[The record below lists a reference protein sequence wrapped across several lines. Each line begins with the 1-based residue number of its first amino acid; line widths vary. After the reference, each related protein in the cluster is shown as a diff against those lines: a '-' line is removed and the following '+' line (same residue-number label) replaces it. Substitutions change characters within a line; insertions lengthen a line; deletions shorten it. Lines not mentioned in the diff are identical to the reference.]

1 MGNLNN
7 LFANGSILINVT
19 LIVLPILL
27 LIAISV
33 LQCKENLYAILM
45 AIVPIYI
52 LFVFLYT
59 FVNFRVEPRNLTDAN
74 GQVISTLP
82 GNNFNSTNLA
92 IYGSILFVLLP
103 LDFIVVQ
110 NFIKKVFT
118 KEVVNK

>member
-1 MGNLNN
+1 MENLNN

-45 AIVPIYI
+45 AVVPIYI

-74 GQVISTLP
+74 GQVISTHP

-92 IYGSILFVLLP
+92 IYGSILFILLP
-103 LDFIVVQ
+103 LDFIVIQ
-110 NFIKKVFT
+110 NFIKKILT